1 MPARVVLDEHVAQ
14 VIDGTDEELIL
25 GPFSL
30 PWPSLAAPE
39 YMGDHRGR
47 PQVENVHLTIYSP
60 MSRRKNNQGHRMGRA
75 GVIRRGHLGSIR
87 SSPDWSSFSFHQ
99 MVAKSTQPAVLHLCC
114 GGRKIEVTEGAGQKS
129 SREATLV
136 GILTDRSGFSFH
148 QMVANSTKPAVPL
161 V

>member
-60 MSRRKNNQGHRMGRA
+60 MSRRKNNQGHRM
-75 GVIRRGHLGSIR
+75 
-87 SSPDWSSFSFHQ
+87 
-99 MVAKSTQPAVLHLCC
+99 
-114 GGRKIEVTEGAGQKS
+114 AGQES
-129 SREATLV
+129 SGEATLV
-136 GILTDRSGFSFH
+136 ASDPRQIGAAFPFTRW
-148 QMVANSTKPAVPL
+148 
-161 V
+161 